1 MNLFDDFLQ
10 KYPPTGQLQKP
21 SEEVLNQFRN
31 RLPAELLEFWQA
43 YGFGNYGNGL
53 LKVIDPNDYADYFY
67 VWLGGENP
75 TRIPIMLTGFGNIL
89 YYRKL
94 TDSVSDIALLD
105 IHHRCT
111 DVCAYSFGEFIQLL
125 TDDEAAGPLL
135 DKTLFGQALEKCG
148 SLVGNEVFFFVP
160 ALALGGSESIASVDK
175 GDAVVHQCL
184 LFDLLNPQDD
194 EDDEEA
200 DENNPWS
207 DAYVA
212 QPHVFERED
221 GSLMVNFTLTDTVD
235 TVLPEVPEKL
245 YAVEGNKIDLWLLTF
260 FSYDDKQN
268 IGMLEYHIAL
278 QALRPYVVDE
288 ADDHVLLRG
297 LSLEEMKQVLA
308 QAKQV

>member
-125 TDDEAAGPLL
+125 TDDEAAEPLL
-135 DKTLFGQALEKCG
+135 DKT
-148 SLVGNEVFFFVP
+148 
-160 ALALGGSESIASVDK
+160 
-175 GDAVVHQCL
+175 

>member
-53 LKVIDPNDYADYFY
+53 LKVIDPNDYAEYFY

-160 ALALGGSESIASVDK
+160 ALALGEAS
-175 GDAVVHQCL
+175 Q
-184 LFDLLNPQDD
+184 
-194 EDDEEA
+194 
-200 DENNPWS
+200 
-207 DAYVA
+207 
-212 QPHVFERED
+212 
-221 GSLMVNFTLTDTVD
+221 SLRSTRAMQWCIS
-235 TVLPEVPEKL
+235 
-245 YAVEGNKIDLWLLTF
+245 AC
-260 FSYDDKQN
+260 FSTC
-268 IGMLEYHIAL
+268 
-278 QALRPYVVDE
+278 
-288 ADDHVLLRG
+288 
-297 LSLEEMKQVLA
+297 
-308 QAKQV
+308 

>member
-135 DKTLFGQALEKCG
+135 DKTL
-148 SLVGNEVFFFVP
+148 
-160 ALALGGSESIASVDK
+160 LA
-175 GDAVVHQCL
+175 
-184 LFDLLNPQDD
+184 
-194 EDDEEA
+194 
-200 DENNPWS
+200 
-207 DAYVA
+207 
-212 QPHVFERED
+212 R
-221 GSLMVNFTLTDTVD
+221 
-235 TVLPEVPEKL
+235 
-245 YAVEGNKIDLWLLTF
+245 
-260 FSYDDKQN
+260 
-268 IGMLEYHIAL
+268 
-278 QALRPYVVDE
+278 
-288 ADDHVLLRG
+288 LLRNAVH
-297 LSLEEMKQVLA
+297 LPATKSSSLCRHWHWGEASQSLRSTRAMQWCISA
-308 QAKQV
+308 CFSTC

>member
-67 VWLGGENP
+67 VWLGGENL

-111 DVCAYSFGEFIQLL
+111 DVCAYSFREFLQLL
-125 TDDEAAGPLL
+125 TDDEAAEPLL

-148 SLVGNEVFFFVP
+148 SLADNEVFFFVP
-160 ALALGGSESIASVDK
+160 ALALGGSESITSVDK
-175 GDAVVHQCL
+175 GDAVVHQRL

-207 DAYVA
+207 DAYEA

-235 TVLPEVPEKL
+235 TILPEAPEKL
-245 YAVEGNKIDLWLLTF
+245 YAVEGHKIDLWVLIF

-288 ADDHVLLRG
+288 TDGHVLLRG